1 MHFVPIRD
9 VLTQE
14 EIDAVVERFPG
25 IDPNIHTLND
35 VIEFHEQSSGDVL
48 KKKGMAVEGELVSKH
63 HNYRREKLLYPVAS
77 ETLGVSVKWEELVKL
92 ADMTEALSATR
103 AYKKSLSIP
112 MVCKILIDEANQGE
126 LGQAITS
133 LWVKLQIE
141 KDVSNSANYL
151 EKDKEALLQVEQF
164 IRQNEDEVVAVGR
177 YLSMLYT
184 KQMKMA
190 A

>member
-1 MHFVPIRD
+1 
-9 VLTQE
+9 
-14 EIDAVVERFPG
+14 
-25 IDPNIHTLND
+25 
-35 VIEFHEQSSGDVL
+35 
-48 KKKGMAVEGELVSKH
+48 
-63 HNYRREKLLYPVAS
+63 
-77 ETLGVSVKWEELVKL
+77 
-92 ADMTEALSATR
+92 
-103 AYKKSLSIP
+103 